1 MSKRKTV
8 KLNIDFVKIR
18 IKQLCRSNVVFCEKM
33 GRTNHPTWVSD
44 WCRTPPKNLPSPEEA
59 ARMCAILQVMPEEIL
74 TEPEDIELVKTLIES
89 QRPERQKEA
98 DPLGGTDFKPTKEY
112 WEKAVSKM
120 SKAEMREVMDIL
132 MKKYVEDGE

>member
-59 ARMCAILQVMPEEIL
+59 ARMCAILQVTPEEIL
-74 TEPEDIELVKTLIES
+74 TEPEDIELVKALIES
-89 QRPERQKEA
+89 QRPAGQKEKPA
-98 DPLGGTDFKPTKEY
+98 PKGEPDKEQLLDAVKQSDDRDFLL
-112 WEKAVSKM
+112 AVLN
-120 SKAEMREVMDIL
+120 EVNKRL
-132 MKKYVEDGE
+132 QEQK